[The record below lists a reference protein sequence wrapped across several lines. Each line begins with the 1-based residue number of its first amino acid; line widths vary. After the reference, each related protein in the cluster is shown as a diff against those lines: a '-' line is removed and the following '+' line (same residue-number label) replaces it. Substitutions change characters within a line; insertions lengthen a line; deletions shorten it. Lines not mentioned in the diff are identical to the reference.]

1 MGEPGDHL
9 IGENPDDHIGRTKGG
24 ATQHEREAG
33 TGAGCDQRDDPYE
46 SPDRDGYSPP
56 PPEDQTDE
64 EHRRD
69 HDDSLARRDERPRP
83 PLQLR
88 DPFIRTPAQF
98 PVARFDL
105 SILADADPDQ
115 PGCATNP

>member
-1 MGEPGDHL
+1 VGEPGDHL

-24 ATQHEREAG
+24 ATQHERETG
-33 TGAGCDQRDDPYE
+33 TGAGCDQQDDPYE

-105 SILADADPDQ
+105 DTR
-115 PGCATNP
+115 GR